1 MIERGEFYLV
11 NNLMVV
17 AHDYER
23 IDGYG
28 RMWSRLPV
36 DKNCLET
43 YCQALKDCG
52 YKDTTED
59 FENLGTFY
67 GCTWPLGDDTGE
79 VISCD

>member
-1 MIERGEFYLV
+1 MKNIYEVEVVTVIERGEFYVV

-59 FENLGTFY
+59 FKNNE
-67 GCTWPLGDDTGE
+67 
-79 VISCD
+79 

>member
-1 MIERGEFYLV
+1 MIERGEFYVV

-28 RMWSRLPV
+28 R
-36 DKNCLET
+36 KNCLET

-52 YKDTTED
+52 YKDTTENFKND
-59 FENLGTFY
+59 
-67 GCTWPLGDDTGE
+67 
-79 VISCD
+79 